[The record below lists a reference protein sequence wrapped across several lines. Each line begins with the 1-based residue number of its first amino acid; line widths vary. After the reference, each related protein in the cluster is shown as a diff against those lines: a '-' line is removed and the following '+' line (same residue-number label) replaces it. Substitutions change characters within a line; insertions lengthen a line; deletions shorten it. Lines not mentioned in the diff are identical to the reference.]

1 MGESKAHISLR
12 DAIVRWLEEQFG
24 RSEVSSALTDDPGLF
39 PRNSP
44 PLIGGYIP
52 DVFLRRPVRGVLII
66 GEAKTSRD
74 LETKHSREQFAG
86 YFKYL
91 SHHPGSILV
100 VAVPWY
106 TVNQAKSLLW
116 HIQRRCNADGVSI
129 VVLEKL
135 PG

>member
-1 MGESKAHISLR
+1 MGESKTHALLR
-12 DAIVRWLEEQFG
+12 GAIVRWLEEQFG
-24 RSEVSSALTDDPGLF
+24 QSEAAAALIDDPDSF
-39 PRNSP
+39 PSCFP
-44 PLIGGYIP
+44 PSIEGFTP
-52 DVFLRRPVRGVLII
+52 DVFFRQTIRGISII

-91 SHHPGSILV
+91 SSHPGSILV
-100 VAVPWY
+100 VAVPWH
-106 TVNQAKSLLW
+106 TANQAKSLLW
-116 HIQRRCNADGVSI
+116 YIQKRCNARDVSI